1 MHKLSFF
8 RPLLQKTSTD
18 WPWHLMGH
26 LFFGIMFIMS
36 LVLYK
41 ERMLAMDSAYYA
53 FKVIVHEGF
62 FTGHHRSIS
71 YLPQLFPLL
80 GIKLGWSLKAVLMA
94 YSAGFILFYYAAYNI
109 IVYLFK
115 NPQAGLFL
123 ALSLG
128 LSMRYKFY
136 GPVGEVVLSIVY
148 MALLL
153 GWLTKPKDKFSHLNM
168 WLDVLVGIAI
178 ASLLHTAH
186 PFITITTTI
195 SLGFVLIFQ
204 KEWRNLRFWATS
216 IYTGVLLLF
225 SFVLV
230 ERNAY
235 EADRA
240 DRLSEAWEVL
250 ENYNDYY
257 ISEVIYSY
265 FDAQYVLP
273 FVVFLVSLILLL
285 FSKRF
290 FSALY
295 LSLSFLILLGIII
308 VMHAY
313 LSSKI
318 LIMLDGYMVH
328 LGVIWALPLA
338 FHWGRE
344 RQRWMV
350 PTITLLL
357 IFSLARI
364 NDSKVF
370 FQERLAYLENALA
383 QHTSPEHPKAVAYL
397 EDFNYEKLW
406 IGWALS
412 CETTMLSSLEGPD
425 FSRSIYLADKRGDLD
440 GRFDEPNL
448 YLNVP
453 FAPDFIK
460 NDDLP
465 LQYFQFRKVPY
476 REIELD

>member
-1 MHKLSFF
+1 MRNLSFLLPF
-8 RPLLQKTSTD
+8 LQKKSTE

-26 LFFGIMFIMS
+26 LFFGVMLLMS
-36 LVLYK
+36 LLFYQ

-53 FKVIVHEGF
+53 FKVIVHEDF

-80 GIKLGWSLKAVLMA
+80 GIQLGWSLKAVLMA

-109 IVYLFK
+109 LVYLFK

-128 LSMRYKFY
+128 LCMRYKFY

-148 MALLL
+148 MALLM
-153 GWLTKPKDKFSHLNM
+153 GWLTKPKDKFSNLSA
-168 WLDVLVGIAI
+168 WLDVLIGIGI

-186 PFITITTTI
+186 PFITITTI
-195 SLGFVLIFQ
+195 ICLGFVLIFQ
-204 KEWRNLRFWATS
+204 KEWKNLRFWIIS
-216 IYTGVLLLF
+216 LYTGVLLLF
-225 SFVLV
+225 SFVFV

-240 DRLSEAWEVL
+240 DRLAEAWKVL

-257 ISEVIYSY
+257 IAEVISSY
-265 FDAQYVLP
+265 FDTQYAFP
-273 FVVFLVSLILLL
+273 FIVFLLSLVLLVV
-285 FSKRF
+285 SKRF
-290 FSALY
+290 FTALY
-295 LSLSFLILLGIII
+295 LSLSFLVLLGIII

-318 LIMLDGYMVH
+318 LIMLDGYLVH

-338 FHWGRE
+338 FHWGQQ
-344 RQRWMV
+344 RQGWM
-350 PTITLLL
+350 TLTVAFLL

-370 FQERLAYLENALA
+370 FQHRLTYLENALS

-397 EDFNYEKLW
+397 DNFNYEKLW
-406 IGWALS
+406 IGWAMS
-412 CETTMLSSLEGPD
+412 CETLLLSSLEGPSA
-425 FSRSIYLADKRGDLD
+425 SRSIYLADKRGDLE
-440 GRFDEPNL
+440 GHFDEPDL

-453 FAPDFIK
+453 FAPFFIK
-460 NDDLP
+460 NEDLP
-465 LQYFQFRKVPY
+465 LQYFQLPEVPY
-476 REIELD
+476 REVELE

>member
-1 MHKLSFF
+1 MCKLPTLN
-8 RPLLQKTSTD
+8 RLQQRNSTD

-26 LFFGIMFIMS
+26 LFFGTMLIMS

-53 FKVIVHEGF
+53 FKVIVQEGF

-71 YLPQLFPLL
+71 YLPQLLPLL

-94 YSAGFILFYYAAYNI
+94 YSAGFIIFYYAAYNI
-109 IVYLFK
+109 LLYLFK

-148 MALLL
+148 LALLV
-153 GWLTKPKDKFSHLNM
+153 GWLTKPKDKFKGLAA
-168 WLDVLVGIAI
+168 WLDVLVGIGI
-178 ASLLHTAH
+178 ASLLYTSH
-186 PFITITTTI
+186 PFIAVSTTI
-195 SLGFVLIFQ
+195 CLGFVLLFQ
-204 KEWRNLRFWATS
+204 KEWKNLRFWIIS
-216 IYTGVLLLF
+216 IYTGLLLLF

-235 EADRA
+235 EAERA
-240 DRLSEAWEVL
+240 DRLGEVWKVL
-250 ENYNDYY
+250 THLNDYY
-257 ISEVIYSY
+257 ITEVIYSY
-265 FDAQYVLP
+265 FDSQYAFPFIIFLMSLVLLM
-273 FVVFLVSLILLL
+273 V
-285 FSKRF
+285 SKRF

-295 LSLSFLILLGIII
+295 LSISFLVLLGIIV
-308 VMHAY
+308 VMHVY

-328 LGVIWALPLA
+328 LGIIWALPLA
-338 FHWGRE
+338 FHWGKE
-344 RQRWMV
+344 RQHWMI
-350 PTITLLL
+350 PTLALLL

-364 NDSKVF
+364 NDSKAF

-397 EDFNYEKLW
+397 DNFNYDKLW
-406 IGWALS
+406 IGWAMS
-412 CETTMLSSLEGPD
+412 CETLLLSSLEGPE
-425 FSRSIYLADKRGDLD
+425 FSRSIYLADQRGDLE
-440 GRFDEPNL
+440 GRFDEPDL

-453 FAPDFIK
+453 FGPYSIK
-460 NDDLP
+460 NQDLP
-465 LQYFQFRKVPY
+465 SRYFQLPKIPY
-476 REIELD
+476 REVELD